1 MTKESDMSFRV
12 MYWQSR
18 IFAYILDM
26 IIDSVELIGDEI
38 ALVYVDD
45 MSIVSLFVEAELS
58 IETM

>member
-1 MTKESDMSFRV
+1 